1 MTESK
6 LFADTLT
13 RREAKLRIL
22 EDKVISQTDSIY
34 RRNMQARRAIEDIAI
49 EKAAR
54 QEVWDE

>member
-34 RRNMQARRAIEDIAI
+34 RRNMQARRAIEDIDI
-49 EKAAR
+49 EKAAQ

>member
-49 EKAAR
+49 EKAAQ